1 MKIARGSR
9 VSWRAY
15 REVLTLCPFDLTPF
29 RRVDAPHYIDTM
41 GFGYTTTINGS
52 KNTPVITDSLLQG
65 GIVSVY
71 YLGTL
76 VGALVAGLVAERYGR
91 IKTIAV
97 GAGWAILGA
106 ALQCSAQNANWM
118 IVGEPHRIHV
128 EVRLAG
134 LTLHQNGTSA
144 IDVSRRCVFT

>member
-1 MKIARGSR
+1 M
-9 VSWRAY
+9 
-15 REVLTLCPFDLTPF
+15 
-29 RRVDAPHYIDTM
+29 
-41 GFGYTTTINGS
+41 
-52 KNTPVITDSLLQG
+52 
-65 GIVSVY
+65 SVY